1 MKYRRLLLIVLTFS
15 IMFFALGCKQK
26 AGTLAQD
33 TDLLH
38 DRVASAVIYEVNIR
52 QYTPEGTFRAF
63 EKHIPRLHELG
74 VDILWLMPIHP
85 IGEVN
90 RKGRLGS
97 YYSVKD
103 YYGINPDY
111 GTADDLHHL
120 IQTAHSNG
128 MLVILDWV
136 ANHTAWDNPW
146 VKQHPDWYVHNED
159 GSLHSPFDWTDV
171 VELNYDN
178 KQMRDEMVNAMKYW
192 VKVFDIDGF
201 RCDVAMEV
209 PTDFWDSARVELN
222 KVKPVFML
230 AEAETPELMRS
241 AFDAYYGWHLHHIM
255 NQISQGR
262 MDARELRKYF
272 RGHARQFSSRAM
284 RMNFTSN
291 HDENSWNGT
300 VFERMPHSYKAFAV
314 LTFLV
319 PDLPLIY
326 SGQEACLDNRLSFF
340 DKDHIQ
346 WKECEMTT
354 LYKKLIELKHS
365 HSALRGGPMRGE
377 FKLLRTSESTRVFA
391 MARYAPQDIIIAVFN
406 LSDTT
411 VSASIKSRITPAQ
424 YTEYFTGEK
433 ITLSRATTLQLEPW
447 EYKVFVQNHQMP
459 NP

>member
-1 MKYRRLLLIVLTFS
+1 
-15 IMFFALGCKQK
+15 MFFALIFGIMFFGLGCKHQ
-26 AGTLAQD
+26 ADTLPQD
-33 TDLLH
+33 TDFLH
-38 DRVASAVIYEVNIR
+38 DRVSSSVIYEVNIR

-63 EKHIPRLHELG
+63 EKHIPRLRQLG

-90 RKGRLGS
+90 RKGKLGS

-103 YYGINPDY
+103 YYGINPEY
-111 GTADDLHHL
+111 GTADDLHSL
-120 IQTAHSNG
+120 IQTAHRNG

-146 VKQHPDWYVHNED
+146 VKEHPDWYVHNED

-222 KVKPVFML
+222 KIKPVFML
-230 AEAETPELMRS
+230 AEAETPGLMHS

-255 NQISQGR
+255 NQISQGK
-262 MDARELRKYF
+262 MDARELSKYF
-272 RGHARQFSSRAM
+272 HGHARQFPRRAM

-300 VFERMPHSYKAFAV
+300 VYERMQHSYKTFAV
-314 LTFLV
+314 FTFLV
-319 PDLPLIY
+319 PDIPLIY
-326 SGQEACLDNRLSFF
+326 SGQEACLDHRLKFF
-340 DKDHIQ
+340 DKDQIQ
-346 WKECEMTT
+346 WKECEMTA
-354 LYKKLIELKHS
+354 LYKKLTGLKHT
-365 HSALRGGPMRGE
+365 HAALRGGPIRGG
-377 FKLLRTSESTRVFA
+377 FKLLATSDPAHVFA
-391 MARYAPQDIIIAVFN
+391 MTRYASEDTLIAIFN
-406 LSDTT
+406 FSDTA
-411 VSASIKSRITPAQ
+411 VSARIKSSLGPAQ

-433 ITLSRATTLQLEPW
+433 ITLSSGTTLQLKPW
-447 EYKVFVQNHQMP
+447 DYKVFIQNQ
-459 NP
+459 